1 MGWFRRRQVS
11 VGLDIGSR
19 YVKVVQVSHAGDVP
33 EVSRI
38 AMRPLSNAPADL
50 PDAAPVVETVAGLL
64 RDAGLSG
71 QDVVTGVGGHDVIVK
86 RIELERMEPSELREV
101 IRWEAEQ
108 HLPFDTADVE
118 LDFQILTPGD
128 PMDVLLV
135 AAKRD
140 LVRTTAEVAR
150 AAGLAVQVMD
160 VDGFALYN
168 ALARNHPD
176 ATEGVVVL
184 ADIGWRTTTMVV
196 VEEGIPAVTRDLPFG
211 VRSLRNTVQ
220 REMGLSRQSAEATV
234 RGRQVSSDLRAVIE
248 SGADEIAMGL
258 GRAAAFLKTRPADLG
273 PGRVYLSG
281 GGARIPGFSQSLGRI
296 LNVETR
302 IANPFEQVP
311 VRPDACV
318 DTTLEEV
325 APMLQLSLGLALRV
339 PARSRR

>member
-38 AMRPLSNAPADL
+38 AMSPLPNTPEDV
-50 PDAAPVVETVAGLL
+50 PDALPVVDAVAGLL
-64 RDAGLSG
+64 RDAGLRG
-71 QDVVTGVGGHDVIVK
+71 QDGVTGVGGHDVIVK
-86 RIELERMEPSELREV
+86 RVELERMEPSELREV

-140 LVRTTAEVAR
+140 LVRSTAEVAG
-150 AAGLAVQVMD
+150 AAGLAVQVID

-211 VRSLRNTVQ
+211 IRSLRNTVQ
-220 REMGLSRQSAEATV
+220 REMGLSRQAAEAKV
-234 RGRQVSSDLRAVIE
+234 RGRETSPDLRTVIE

-258 GRAAAFLKTRPADLG
+258 GRAAAFLKTRPVDLG

-296 LNVETR
+296 LNVETL

-318 DTTLEEV
+318 DVRLEEV
-325 APMLQLSLGLALRV
+325 APMLQLSVGLALRT